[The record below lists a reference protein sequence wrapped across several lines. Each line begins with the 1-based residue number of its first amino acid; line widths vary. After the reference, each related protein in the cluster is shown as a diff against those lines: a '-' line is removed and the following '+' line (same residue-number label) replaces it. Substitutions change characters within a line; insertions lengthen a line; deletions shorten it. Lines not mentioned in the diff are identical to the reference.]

1 METNNLLNGTAPLQQ
16 TPPPSN
22 LTFVKKQRLPTGPY
36 SYYHETNAL
45 EDHYTYRNPDGT
57 EFTTKTKLHG
67 GKSKKYR
74 KKRGKKTRKSRSKK
88 YLRSSRRSH

>member
-1 METNNLLNGTAPLQQ
+1 METNNSLNTTAPLQQ
-16 TPPPSN
+16 TNPPAD

-57 EFTTKTKLHG
+57 EFTTKKKLHG

-74 KKRGKKTRKSRSKK
+74 KKRGKKTRKGRSKK
-88 YLRSSRRSH
+88 YLRSSRHSR